1 MAAASG
7 GCLLIT
13 SQNESFGMTAAEA
26 LACRC
31 PVVASRVGALP
42 DLLTGPLAQG
52 LFGLGALDAPAG
64 KLRRMVMAENVTK
77 AYKARAEAEDWV
89 AWARDNPEINALLNQ
104 AMKAA
109 NNGESS

>member
-1 MAAASG
+1 MP
-7 GCLLIT
+7 
-13 SQNESFGMTAAEA
+13 AE
-26 LACRC
+26 LEQLNYVDR
-31 PVVASRVGALP
+31 
-42 DLLTGPLAQG
+42 
-52 LFGLGALDAPAG
+52 FGLGALDAPAG

-109 NNGESS
+109 NTEVDNGE